1 MPTCNRGS
9 ATPISDQART
19 GRDWAPAP
27 IGRTSLTALNAPTAV
42 GQTDRQVPA
51 ERPATGR
58 RETALL
64 RRGMCDPIGRLVDSR
79 IVERPE
85 PLIFGRLRA
94 LAVVEGRGS
103 PAEDVGLP
111 LSAAAVAAV
120 AAFAVAAD
128 AVVGAGRTS
137 GSSTTSCCSVGSTT
151 VLVTTAS
158 HTMAAT
164 SPMSG

>member
-1 MPTCNRGS
+1 
-9 ATPISDQART
+9 
-19 GRDWAPAP
+19 
-27 IGRTSLTALNAPTAV
+27 
-42 GQTDRQVPA
+42 
-51 ERPATGR
+51 
-58 RETALL
+58 
-64 RRGMCDPIGRLVDSR
+64 MCDPIGRLVDPR

-120 AAFAVAAD
+120 PAFAVAAD

-137 GSSTTSCCSVGSTT
+137 GSSATSCCSVGSTT

-158 HTMAAT
+158 HKMAAT
-164 SPMSG
+164 SPMSRVIAQEVQTVPPDAVTRGSDGYIRVYYERLGLKFRSYDRWVVAGGLMPRTTGAPR

>member
-1 MPTCNRGS
+1 
-9 ATPISDQART
+9 
-19 GRDWAPAP
+19 
-27 IGRTSLTALNAPTAV
+27 
-42 GQTDRQVPA
+42 
-51 ERPATGR
+51 
-58 RETALL
+58 
-64 RRGMCDPIGRLVDSR
+64 MCDPIGRLVDSR

-111 LSAAAVAAV
+111 LSAAAAV

-137 GSSTTSCCSVGSTT
+137 GSSTRSCCSVGSTT